1 MNTYT
6 WIMILI
12 VATSSYDQ
20 SGAAGVTVEF
30 NSQSACEL
38 AGKSLTED
46 AVKRGN
52 YVLTWGCFK
61 K

>member
-1 MNTYT
+1 MNT

-12 VATSSYDQ
+12 VSTSSYHE
-20 SGAAGVTVEF
+20 SGAAGVAVEF

-38 AGKSLTED
+38 AGKSLTQD
-46 AVKRGN
+46 AVKRRN